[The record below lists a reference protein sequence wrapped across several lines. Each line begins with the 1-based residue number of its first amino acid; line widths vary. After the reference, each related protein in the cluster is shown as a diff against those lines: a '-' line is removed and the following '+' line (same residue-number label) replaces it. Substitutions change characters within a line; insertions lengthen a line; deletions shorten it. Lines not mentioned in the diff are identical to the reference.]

1 MAKFTLLNK
10 FSTTVENSYSS
21 DTLKHFISIAWS
33 ELFFNLLF
41 IIYKHMV
48 TSHYQTILL
57 AKGCDLVN
65 CMF

>member
-10 FSTTVENSYSS
+10 FSMTVENSYSP

-41 IIYKHMV
+41 IISTWLHLIIRPLCLQKV
-48 TSHYQTILL
+48 VI
-57 AKGCDLVN
+57 
-65 CMF
+65 